1 MSPRRRR
8 RPTPEK
14 LRRTEAVLTLLAT
27 TPDTPITA
35 VDVGRSTGLGPA
47 AYPVLAE
54 LDRLGAVEPTWLDA
68 RSTPRL
74 AYRLTLDGRALAAA
88 SRSVLIAQL
97 RDG

>member
-1 MSPRRRR
+1 MSPRRRN

-14 LRRTEAVLTLLAT
+14 LRRAEAVLTLLAR
-27 TPDTPITA
+27 TPDAPVTA

-68 RSTPRL
+68 HSTPRL
-74 AYRLTLDGRALAAA
+74 AYRLTCDGRALATA
-88 SRSVLIAQL
+88 SRPVLTAHL